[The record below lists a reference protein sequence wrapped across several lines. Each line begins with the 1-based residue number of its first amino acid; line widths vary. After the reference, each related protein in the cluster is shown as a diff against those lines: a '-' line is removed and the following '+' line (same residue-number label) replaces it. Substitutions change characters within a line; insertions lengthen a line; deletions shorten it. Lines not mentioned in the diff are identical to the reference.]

1 MGDLFSLENRAT
13 GGGGGS
19 GSVPA
24 SSLTGI
30 VAQANGGTGTD
41 TSALANGVLVKSAGS
56 VTTSTAP
63 TMSGANLTSGTVPP
77 SSIQGNASGRVLVDT
92 GTTGAFTSTPIGL
105 TLSGAS
111 NTFVNIPAATAL
123 AGAVPVSNG
132 GTGKATWTANSI
144 PVATGVTTIGEIAP
158 GTAGHVLTSNG
169 AGSPPSMQAP
179 VTSNTVSASAGASYT
194 LTTNA
199 YEAIT
204 GASVSL
210 TAGTWRVTAQVRS
223 AVQCSAGVG
232 LITLKLRNDTAGA
245 DIAGSERLGAIAPT
259 TGTAYTTTTTI
270 AEVVA
275 VASTSTIQLYAI
287 SPAGASYTERDIYSD
302 SDGRTRLVAVRIA

>member
-1 MGDLFSLENRAT
+1 MSDRVSLENRAT

-77 SSIQGNASGRVLVDT
+77 ASIQGSTSGRVLVDT
-92 GTTGAFTSTPIGL
+92 GTTGAFTSTPVGL

-111 NTFVNIPAATAL
+111 NTFVNVPAATAL
-123 AGAVPVSNG
+123 SGQVPVANG
-132 GTGKATWTANSI
+132 GTGLAAAYSAGDLLYAT
-144 PVATGVTTIGEIAP
+144 AP
-158 GTAGHVLTSNG
+158 GTLARLGIGTAGHVLTSVSG
-169 AGSPPSMQAP
+169 VPAWQAP
-179 VTSNTVSASAGASYT
+179 VTSNTASASAGASYT

-210 TAGTWRVTAQVRS
+210 APGTWLVTAQVRS

-232 LITLKLRNDTAGA
+232 LITLKLRNTTAGT
-245 DIAGSERLGAIAPT
+245 DIGNSERLGAIATT

-270 AEVVA
+270 TEVVT
-275 VASTSTIQLYAI
+275 VASTSTIQLFAV
-287 SPAGASYTERDIYSD
+287 SPAGATYIARDIYSD